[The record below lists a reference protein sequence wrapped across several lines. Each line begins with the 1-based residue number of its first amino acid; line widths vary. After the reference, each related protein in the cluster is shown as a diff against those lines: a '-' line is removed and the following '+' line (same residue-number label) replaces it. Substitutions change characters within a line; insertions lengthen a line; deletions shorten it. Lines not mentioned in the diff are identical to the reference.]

1 MLVVLVGDHTL
12 EDCGCRRVQG
22 RQSRKDRGTVR
33 YRRIPLADA
42 DAVFK
47 VLMEILNQ
55 RRT

>member
-1 MLVVLVGDHTL
+1 MVLVGDHTL